1 MKNFSTLKII
11 IISFILIIGK
21 NLQNKGSVS
30 LNNLGTQQRID
41 RFYTKLYIKY
51 RSNNR

>member
-1 MKNFSTLKII
+1 MFLNLKFM
-11 IISFILIIGK
+11 IISFQIIIGK
-21 NLQNKGSVS
+21 ILQNNRSVS